1 MIVVRV
7 KHFADQSCE
16 VLLLNGLM
24 IITAVKALKVKV
36 IDCFGIP
43 DAKRVYNVVAV
54 ADNREVIR
62 DCANGLCALLRKM
75 LSSLLVSRVPYITAE
90 LYFAGVLR
98 TLDLKRVA
106 VCKPVIRTLY
116 LITVANL
123 LLEHSVLIADTAT
136 VCGIS
141 ECSKRIEE
149 ASRKTAEAAVTERC
163 IGLLI
168 LDCVEIKAEL
178 LKSLADFL
186 VRFQIDHN
194 ITERAAHQ
202 KFHRKVVNGL
212 RVLLLE
218 LLLAGCPAVYN
229 IILYGKCHSMKDLLL
244 RSILYRSAVESLQI
258 VLYVF
263 LKVFLVDYHCKSH
276 PFCRIRYLFFRIPSH
291 ICKIF
296 VIISYDICDDHTN
309 FQEKIARF

>member
-1 MIVVRV
+1 MCVVQLEHNLLRKSVDIVVGAHVLRNRTLNARGNEEVLLLQAELLAGVVIVVRV

-36 IDCFGIP
+36 IDRFGIP

-90 LYFAGVLR
+90 LYFAGVLG

-116 LITVANL
+116 LITVADFL
-123 LLEHSVLIADTAT
+123 LKHSVLIADTAT

-141 ECSKRIEE
+141 ECSKRQREP
-149 ASRKTAEAAVTERC
+149 C
-163 IGLLI
+163 QWCL
-168 LDCVEIKAEL
+168 C
-178 LKSLADFL
+178 
-186 VRFQIDHN
+186 
-194 ITERAAHQ
+194 
-202 KFHRKVVNGL
+202 
-212 RVLLLE
+212 
-218 LLLAGCPAVYN
+218 
-229 IILYGKCHSMKDLLL
+229 
-244 RSILYRSAVESLQI
+244 
-258 VLYVF
+258 
-263 LKVFLVDYHCKSH
+263 
-276 PFCRIRYLFFRIPSH
+276 
-291 ICKIF
+291 
-296 VIISYDICDDHTN
+296 
-309 FQEKIARF
+309 